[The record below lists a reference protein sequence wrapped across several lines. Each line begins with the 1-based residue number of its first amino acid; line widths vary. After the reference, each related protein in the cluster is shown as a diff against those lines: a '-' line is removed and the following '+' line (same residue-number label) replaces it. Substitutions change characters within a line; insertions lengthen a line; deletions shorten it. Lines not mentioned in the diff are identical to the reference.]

1 MMTGKKAA
9 AANRKKLQDKLAESG
24 RVMFELDEHESVIAS
39 DMVYPEDIDVSFDD
53 VGGLESAKRDIFELV
68 ALPLRRPDLFRH
80 TSRLVSAPKGILLYG
95 PPGTGKTMMAKA
107 MARESGAAF
116 INLKMSTTM
125 NKWFG
130 ESQKLIRATFSLAH
144 KLAPCII
151 FIDEIDSF
159 LHERSSQDH
168 PASGNMKAE
177 FMALWDGITTPSA
190 SENGT
195 DGPAYGVIVVGATN
209 RPWDV
214 DQAILRR
221 MPRTFELGMPTAP
234 ERLSIL
240 RNILRHEQLSPEL
253 SASMATKATNK
264 SDRLAGFAEE
274 ALEGYSGS
282 DLKELCRA
290 AAMFPFREYCDAL
303 SREHNSVSDTSHLPL
318 PDANHTP
325 TAVLRSLNLKDLKH
339 AATIVPPTGS
349 SASEYRQRTA
359 GGRTGGGTGAKR
371 PQQQQQQDPGAALQ
385 SVLNGLLNGGS
396 TSASGANASVS
407 DEVQKAYLLGFQ
419 HAAASLGQINQQ
431 QPPNAPDPDDLD

>member
-1 MMTGKKAA
+1 
-9 AANRKKLQDKLAESG
+9 
-24 RVMFELDEHESVIAS
+24 
-39 DMVYPEDIDVSFDD
+39 MVYPEDIAVSFDD

-177 FMALWDGITTPSA
+177 FMALWDGITTPA
-190 SENGT
+190 ADANNNGT
-195 DGPAYGVIVVGATN
+195 ARDAPAYGVIVVGATN

-221 MPRTFELGMPTAP
+221 MPRTFELGMPDAK

-240 RNILRHEQLSPEL
+240 HNILRHEKVCPEL
-253 SASMATKATNK
+253 SASMRSSARNSNRETDA
-264 SDRLAGFAEE
+264 LAAFCEAE
-274 ALEGYSGS
+274 LEGYSGS

-290 AAMFPFREYCDAL
+290 AAMLPFREYCDAL
-303 SREHNSVSDTSHLPL
+303 SREHKSTDHSSPPAAASQVPHADPNSASQS
-318 PDANHTP
+318 
-325 TAVLRSLNLKDLKH
+325 VLRSITLNDLRQ
-339 AATIVPPTGS
+339 AAQVVPPTGS
-349 SASEYRQRTA
+349 SANEYRQRTTAEGARRAA
-359 GGRTGGGTGAKR
+359 GSSSSSRSHHAET
-371 PQQQQQQDPGAALQ
+371 AALHSVLN
-385 SVLNGLLNGGS
+385 SVLNGQSSDSGRHSNDSGGVGGGGRS
-396 TSASGANASVS
+396 GLDASAA
-407 DEVQKAYLLGFQ
+407 DEVRKAYLLGFQ
-419 HAAASLGQINQQ
+419 HAAASLGHMGQGQRNNDT
-431 QPPNAPDPDDLD
+431 NAAEDLD

>member
-1 MMTGKKAA
+1 
-9 AANRKKLQDKLAESG
+9 
-24 RVMFELDEHESVIAS
+24 
-39 DMVYPEDIDVSFDD
+39 MVYPDDIKVSFDD

-68 ALPLRRPDLFRH
+68 ALPLRRPDLFRN

-177 FMALWDGITTPSA
+177 FMALWDGITTPVPSSDDA
-190 SENGT
+190 N
-195 DGPAYGVIVVGATN
+195 DAPAYGVIVVGATN

-221 MPRTFELGMPTAP
+221 MPRTFELAMPTAR
-234 ERLSIL
+234 ERLAIL
-240 RNILRHEQLSPEL
+240 HSILRHEKVSPEL
-253 SASMATKATNK
+253 SASIDMAAAAAAARSTGGSGAATAAATANENK
-264 SDRLAGFAEE
+264 SSSDELAVFADEG
-274 ALEGYSGS
+274 LEGYSGS

-303 SREHNSVSDTSHLPL
+303 SREHNSLSSAATSHLPF
-318 PDANHTP
+318 PDANDKNAHA
-325 TAVLRSLNLKDLKH
+325 AVLRNLSLKDLRH
-339 AATIVPPTGS
+339 AAEIVPPTGS

-359 GGRTGGGTGAKR
+359 AAAGGPRRSGGGGDHHHN
-371 PQQQQQQDPGAALQ
+371 PSAALQ
-385 SVLNGLLNGGS
+385 AVLNSMLNSPSGGQN
-396 TSASGANASVS
+396 TTTTASA

-419 HAAASLGQINQQ
+419 HAAASLGRANE
-431 QPPNAPDPDDLD
+431 QPKSSANENDADDLD